1 MEPCPPVE
9 RATAEGFESGT
20 TTWPNCS
27 ARSPPLVVITLLD
40 SGAREAHTDR
50 PEELR
55 NPRPESGDPP
65 GARNAAAPAGNRGE
79 RGSDQ
84 RQGSSKSGSSVTA
97 ATDVADVSPMSRAD
111 RANLERLARKRAK
124 LATAQL
130 GERVKTLKAEVEDQL
145 SAIYEFSDDLWA
157 DINAAAQAAVAS
169 ADAQVA
175 EACRRAGIPDA
186 FRPRLALNWAGRGQ
200 NAVPARRAELRK
212 LAYARIDEGAETAKV
227 TIASSLLEV
236 ETELISGGLESG
248 EAAAFIRAM
257 PTADEL
263 LAPVDVGELEPGGGA
278 QRHWEPA
285 PAVVSELLTPS
296 TAATR
301 EAKRRAVVAALAAA
315 PAASNRQIARAAGV
329 DHKTVGKLRAAVGE
343 TPHAGGD
350 FPADSPGSPAADAPG
365 GAR

>member
-1 MEPCPPVE
+1 MTD
-9 RATAEGFESGT
+9 R
-20 TTWPNCS
+20 S
-27 ARSPPLVVITLLD
+27 ASQ
-40 SGAREAHTDR
+40 AHTDHPGVPR
-50 PEELR
+50 G
-55 NPRPESGDPP
+55 PRPESGDPP
-65 GARNAAAPAGNRGE
+65 GARDAAAPAGNRGE

-97 ATDVADVSPMSRAD
+97 TAADVSPMSRAD

-145 SAIYEFSDDLWA
+145 SAIYEFSDSLWA
-157 DINAAAQAAVAS
+157 DVTAAAQAAVTQ

-186 FRPRLALNWAGRGQ
+186 FRPRLDLAWYGRGQ
-200 NAVPARRAELRK
+200 TAAAARRAELRK

-263 LAPVDVGELEPGGGA
+263 LAPVDVGELEPGEGA
-278 QRHWEPA
+278 RRRWEPA

-301 EAKRRAVVAALAAA
+301 EAKRRAVVAALAAD
-315 PAASNRQIARAAGV
+315 PGASDRQIARAAGV
-329 DHKTVGKLRAAVGE
+329 DHKTVGKLRAEGGE

-350 FPADSPGSPAADAPG
+350 FPTDSPTDSPAADAPG
-365 GAR
+365 GAQ